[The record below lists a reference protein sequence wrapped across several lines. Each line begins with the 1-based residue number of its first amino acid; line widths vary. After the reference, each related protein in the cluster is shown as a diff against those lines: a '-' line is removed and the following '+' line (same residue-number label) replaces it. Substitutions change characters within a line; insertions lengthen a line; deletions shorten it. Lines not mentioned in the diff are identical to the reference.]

1 MLWQRDKG
9 NREESQKSASEIE
22 PPACQHP
29 KPAMPMTPIMNHII
43 VIIPSRARG
52 DHGREE
58 RKEADKMRSNMPIVD
73 TSCMQD
79 HHGGRSGGLGS
90 ESLIRHDFAKTVRTE
105 LTDTRGRRLACQKPR
120 RRRNCPI
127 TCDVRP
133 LHIAIKI
140 QDNRL
145 RWSWRALRRDL
156 RERA

>member
-1 MLWQRDKG
+1 MLSQRDKG
-9 NREESQKSASEIE
+9 NREAPKKASEIE
-22 PPACQHP
+22 PPCPACQHP

-79 HHGGRSGGLGS
+79 HYGGRSGGLGS
-90 ESLIRHDFAKTVRTE
+90 ESLIHHDFANCENGT
-105 LTDTRGRRLACQKPR
+105 TDTRGRRLACQKPW